1 MERLQ
6 GKLKIF
12 LGYAAGVGK
21 TYAMLD
27 AAHEQYK
34 RGVDVVI
41 GYIEPHARPDT
52 MSLVKD
58 LPGIPPQKIR
68 YRNLDLIEFDIDA
81 ALELHPD
88 YILVDELAHTNAPGS
103 RNMKRYQDV
112 QELLAAGINVYTTM
126 NVQHIESLNDVVG
139 QIVGIVVTETV
150 PDSIVDKAAEID
162 VVDVDPQELLLRFK
176 EGRIYAPEKA
186 KLAGTRFFTLENL
199 AKLREIALRKASD
212 QVNEQTPAQK
222 SCDAVRSKLLVLV
235 GPEKQAAKVIRASSR
250 IADALRCSW
259 VALYVEIPDSAD
271 FPPEQEKVIRDN
283 LSLAERL
290 GADVATIPGEDIAET
305 AAEYVRISAFTD
317 IVVGHQEDSSFHGP
331 YHRGIECRLME
342 HLDET
347 VLHIIPEGP
356 AKERIS
362 RKKRSP
368 LKHKNT
374 FMAARTRRTELM
386 YEITKMLLTTRGMGS
401 IIDLSNEYLVNIF
414 NRSSIIYAG
423 EPGKPAYGH
432 LKLAGDDQE
441 DVYRS
446 QSERATARWAYL
458 NQKRAG
464 SGTDT
469 LNGAHMFYTPLL
481 SHGEIFGVV
490 GLAGA
495 MADHDER
502 LFVKLAAGVIAL
514 AIERQRLSEA
524 GGTHKKHRAE

>member
-1 MERLQ
+1 MEKTQ

-41 GYIEPHARPDT
+41 GYVEPHARPDT
-52 MSLVKD
+52 VALVKD
-58 LPGIPPQKIR
+58 LPSIPTKKIR
-68 YRNLDLIEFDIDA
+68 YRNLNLIEFDIDA
-81 ALELHPD
+81 ALKLHPS

-103 RNMKRYQDV
+103 RNIKRYQDI

-126 NVQHIESLNDVVG
+126 NVQHIESLNDIVG
-139 QIVGIVVTETV
+139 QIVGVVVSETV
-150 PDSIVDKAAEID
+150 PDSVVDKAEEID
-162 VVDVDPQELLLRFK
+162 VVDVDPQELLMRFK

-186 KLAGTRFFTLENL
+186 KLASTQFFTLENL

-212 QVNEQTPAQK
+212 QVNEQAPAQK
-222 SCDAVRSKLLVLV
+222 SCDAVRLKLLVLA

-250 IADALRCSW
+250 IADALRCNW
-259 VALYVEIPDSAD
+259 VVLYVETPDSAD

-290 GADVATIPGEDIAET
+290 GAEVATIPGEDIAET
-305 AAEYVRISAFTD
+305 AAEYVRISVFTD
-317 IVVGHQEDSSFHGP
+317 VVVGHRADSSLHGP

-342 HLDET
+342 YLDD
-347 VLHIIPEGP
+347 VVIHIIPEGSH
-356 AKERIS
+356 KERLP
-362 RKKRSP
+362 RKKRNL
-368 LKHKNT
+368 LKRKNM
-374 FMAARTRRTELM
+374 FMAARTRRAELL
-386 YEITKMLLTTRGMGS
+386 YEITKMLLTTRGMGN
-401 IIDLSNEYLVNIF
+401 IIDLSNDYLVNIF

-423 EPGKPAYGH
+423 EPGNPALGH
-432 LKLAGDDQE
+432 LKLAAEGTE
-441 DVYRS
+441 DMYRS
-446 QSERATARWAYL
+446 QAERATARWTYI

-464 SGTDT
+464 AGTDT
-469 LNGAHMFYTPLL
+469 LGGAHMFYTPLL

-490 GLAGA
+490 GLADA

-524 GGTHKKHRAE
+524 GSTNKKHRTK